1 MASKKKILFINIDER
16 WAFLNSFKRGVAS
29 RFIIK
34 LLEYFFRDI
43 EESRRWKV
51 VSDVAAGKLSI
62 ESMLERKQQQQGPD
76 KPSDKSS
83 VQVGQV
89 DEGAIDDSRE
99 TGADHGGQ
107 AEVKVVDGL
116 SALDQLRK
124 RAGRF
129 KK

>member
-107 AEVKVVDGL
+107 AEH
-116 SALDQLRK
+116 
-124 RAGRF
+124 
-129 KK
+129 

>member
-1 MASKKKILFINIDER
+1 M
-16 WAFLNSFKRGVAS
+16 
-29 RFIIK
+29 
-34 LLEYFFRDI
+34 
-43 EESRRWKV
+43 